1 MYTPS
6 RQTLRKY
13 ADVMVDFA
21 LHGGKG
27 VKKGE
32 VVYLGT
38 PQVGLPLAREI
49 YRTILAAGGH
59 PLLRIGDDPCRL
71 AFLRDASDAQLSF
84 YPEKYWKGLAGTV
97 DHLINVLG
105 EEDPTL
111 LKSCDPKNIFRA
123 GNSVKPFRDMLDKK
137 ENRGAFSWTL
147 CLYGTPGMAKEAGLS
162 EREYWQQ
169 IVKACF
175 LKEKDPVAKWR
186 QVAKEIKTICRK
198 LSRMPIA
205 RVHVESKNTDLWITI
220 GGKRQWLGGGGRN
233 IPSFEIFTSPDWRGT
248 EGKISFSEPLYLHG
262 SLIRDI
268 SLEFENGKVV
278 KASAKK
284 NERLLLEMIKQK
296 NADKVGEFSLTD
308 RRFSKIEKFMANTL
322 YDENVGGR
330 YGNCHIALGSHYSAT
345 YSGDPARVTRKTL
358 EKLGFNHS
366 PVHTD
371 IVTTADRVVTAEL
384 ENGKTR
390 LIYENGQFAL

>member
-6 RQTLRKY
+6 WSTLRKY
-13 ADVMVDFA
+13 ADVMVNFA

-38 PQVGLPLAREI
+38 PQAGLPLAREI
-49 YRTILAAGGH
+49 YKTILAAGAH
-59 PLLRIGDDPCRL
+59 PLLRVGDDACRL
-71 AFLRDASDAQLSF
+71 AFLQDASDAQLSF

-97 DHLINVLG
+97 DHLIHVLA
-105 EEDPTL
+105 EEDPLL

-123 GNSVKPFRDMLDKK
+123 SNSAKPFRDMLDKK
-137 ENRGAFSWTL
+137 EDRGDFSWTL
-147 CLYGTPGMAKEAGLS
+147 CLYGTPGMAREAGLS
-162 EREYWQQ
+162 ERQYWQQ

-175 LKEKDPVAKWR
+175 LREEDPVAKWK
-186 QVAKEIKTICRK
+186 QVAKDIKTICGK
-198 LSRMPIA
+198 LNRMPIS
-205 RVHVESKNTDLWITI
+205 RVHVEAENTDLWITV
-220 GGKRQWLGGGGRN
+220 GAKRQWLGGGGRN

-262 SLIRDI
+262 SLIRGI
-268 SLEFENGKVV
+268 SLEFRNGKVV

-284 NERLLLEMIKQK
+284 NQKLLLEMIKQK

-308 RRFSKIEKFMANTL
+308 RRFSKIEKFMASTL

-330 YGNCHIALGSHYSAT
+330 HGNCHIALGSHYSAT
-345 YSGDPARVTRKTL
+345 YSGDAARTTRKTF
-358 EKLGFNHS
+358 EKLGFNDS

-371 IVTTADRVVTAEL
+371 IVTTTDRVVTAEL

-390 LIYENGQFAL
+390 LIYEKGQFAL